1 MQVVAVREGF
11 MTKGGLKMGRFWT
24 RRVVSFPYVEE
35 KMNKTL
41 PKEHLTWGISPKSQL
56 EKDKVGQHGGSKPK
70 KISNKLSMWSE
81 TQTGAEDFHSQ
92 PEGFG

>member
-41 PKEHLTWGISPKSQL
+41 PKEHLTWGISPKS
-56 EKDKVGQHGGSKPK
+56 
-70 KISNKLSMWSE
+70 
-81 TQTGAEDFHSQ
+81 
-92 PEGFG
+92 